1 MAHGAENSN
10 LVSRIGKQ
18 SRAFRR
24 LSPAEPPRV
33 VDSRGDGRLPPM
45 PTDSFAS
52 LMTTE
57 GGSDRARRRL
67 TKGEV
72 IDATV
77 MQIAGEYVF
86 IDVGMPSDGRIPRT
100 ELLDEKG
107 KVRVSVGDRLRV
119 SVVEPRFEG
128 SLCKALGQALPEGG
142 DTPTGNEVLAAKITR
157 VEKFGVFVSTAR
169 GDGLIPLRE
178 LPLPPGSDHRKL
190 FTVGKDLTVVLL
202 DANAQGKLRFS
213 ATRVARVEEEQNFR
227 DFAAGVSDSTVAQ
240 TTEPSSAKP
249 EASQKKKPPE
259 KVGFGSLGD
268 LMRDKLGFS
277 AQAKS
282 APSAAPRADVLKRK
296 R

>member
-1 MAHGAENSN
+1 MQFQQSGMLRPMA
-10 LVSRIGKQ
+10 
-18 SRAFRR
+18 
-24 LSPAEPPRV
+24 
-33 VDSRGDGRLPPM
+33 
-45 PTDSFAS
+45 TDSFAS

-77 MQIAGEYVF
+77 MGVAGEFVF
-86 IDVGMPSDGRIPRT
+86 VDVGMATDGRIPRA
-100 ELLDEKG
+100 ELLDPDG
-107 KVRVSVGDRLRV
+107 KMKVAVGDRLRV

-128 SLCKALGQALPEGG
+128 SLCKALGQSAPPGE
-142 DTPTGNEVLAAKITR
+142 TPIANEVLAGKVTR
-157 VEKFGVFVSTAR
+157 VEKFGIFVTTPK

-190 FTVGKDLTVVLL
+190 FTVGKELTVVVL

-227 DFAAGVSDSTVAQ
+227 DFAAAESTSEPAEKADKTNKAAAQ
-240 TTEPSSAKP
+240 KR
-249 EASQKKKPPE
+249 PPPQ

-268 LMRDKLGFS
+268 LMRGKLSGAAAS
-277 AQAKS
+277 PASK
-282 APSAAPRADVLKRK
+282 APAGAPRTDVLKRK

>member
-1 MAHGAENSN
+1 
-10 LVSRIGKQ
+10 
-18 SRAFRR
+18 
-24 LSPAEPPRV
+24 
-33 VDSRGDGRLPPM
+33 
-45 PTDSFAS
+45 
-52 LMTTE
+52 MTTE

-67 TKGEV
+67 NKGEV

-77 MQIAGEYVF
+77 MQVAGEFVF
-86 IDVGMPSDGRIPRT
+86 IDVGMPSDGRIPRVD
-100 ELLDEKG
+100 LLDEHG
-107 KVRVSVGDRLRV
+107 KVRVAVGDRLRV

-128 SLCKALGQALPEGG
+128 SLCKALGQAAPVGA
-142 DTPTGNEVLAAKITR
+142 DAPIGNEVLTGRVTR

-190 FTVGKDLTVVLL
+190 FAVGKELTVVVL

-227 DFAAGVSDSTVAQ
+227 DFASGAAETSAPETAEE
-240 TTEPSSAKP
+240 TPAKP
-249 EASQKKKPPE
+249 QANQKKKPPE

-268 LMRDKLGFS
+268 LMRGKLGMAGS
-277 AQAKS
+277 AKAA
-282 APSAAPRADVLKRK
+282 APSGPPRTDVLKRK

>member
-1 MAHGAENSN
+1 
-10 LVSRIGKQ
+10 
-18 SRAFRR
+18 
-24 LSPAEPPRV
+24 
-33 VDSRGDGRLPPM
+33 M

-67 TKGEV
+67 NKGEV

-77 MQIAGEYVF
+77 MQVAGEFVF
-86 IDVGMPSDGRIPRT
+86 IDVGMPSDGKIPRA

-107 KVRVSVGDRLRV
+107 KIRVAVGDRLRV

-128 SLCKALGQALPEGG
+128 SLCKALGQAAPVGA
-142 DTPTGNEVLAAKITR
+142 DAPTGNEVLSAKITR

-227 DFAAGVSDSTVAQ
+227 DFAAGVTDSAPEEA
-240 TTEPSSAKP
+240 TEEASAKP
-249 EASQKKKPPE
+249 AANQKKKPPE
-259 KVGFGSLGD
+259 KVGFGNLGD
-268 LMRDKLGFS
+268 LMRDKFGLAG
-277 AQAKS
+277 QGGTGKTKGS
-282 APSAAPRADVLKRK
+282 APSGAPRADAIKRK

>member
-1 MAHGAENSN
+1 MA
-10 LVSRIGKQ
+10 
-18 SRAFRR
+18 
-24 LSPAEPPRV
+24 
-33 VDSRGDGRLPPM
+33 
-45 PTDSFAS
+45 TDSFAS

-67 TKGEV
+67 NKGEV

-77 MQIAGEYVF
+77 MQVAGEFVF
-86 IDVGMPSDGRIPRT
+86 IDVGMPSDGRIPRVD
-100 ELLDEKG
+100 LLDAEG
-107 KVRVSVGDRLRV
+107 KVRVAVGDRLRV

-128 SLCKALGQALPEGG
+128 SLCKALGQAAPASS
-142 DTPTGNEVLAAKITR
+142 DAPIGNEVLTGKVTR

-190 FTVGKDLTVVLL
+190 FAVGKDLTVVVL

-227 DFAAGVSDSTVAQ
+227 DFASGASAP
-240 TTEPSSAKP
+240 EPAPTGEEASAKP
-249 EASQKKKPPE
+249 AAQNQKKKPPE

-268 LMRDKLGFS
+268 LMRGKLGLAAS
-277 AQAKS
+277 GNAAGPSS
-282 APSAAPRADVLKRK
+282 APRSDVLKRK

>member
-1 MAHGAENSN
+1 
-10 LVSRIGKQ
+10 
-18 SRAFRR
+18 
-24 LSPAEPPRV
+24 
-33 VDSRGDGRLPPM
+33 M

-67 TKGEV
+67 NKGEV

-77 MQIAGEYVF
+77 MQVAGEFVF
-86 IDVGMPSDGRIPRT
+86 IDVGMPSDGRIPRAD
-100 ELLDEKG
+100 LLDAEG
-107 KVRVSVGDRLRV
+107 KMRVAVGDRLRV

-128 SLCKALGQALPEGG
+128 SLCKALGQAAPAGG
-142 DTPTGNEVLAAKITR
+142 EAPIGNEVLSAKITR
-157 VEKFGVFVSTAR
+157 VEKFGVFVSTPR

-190 FTVGKDLTVVLL
+190 FGVGKELTVVVL

-227 DFAAGVSDSTVAQ
+227 DFASGAGESRAA
-240 TTEPSSAKP
+240 EAKEEAAAKP
-249 EASQKKKPPE
+249 EASPQKKKPPE

-268 LMRDKLGFS
+268 LMRGKLGLAGS
-277 AQAKS
+277 AQA
-282 APSAAPRADVLKRK
+282 APSAPRTDVLKRK

>member
-1 MAHGAENSN
+1 MA
-10 LVSRIGKQ
+10 
-18 SRAFRR
+18 
-24 LSPAEPPRV
+24 
-33 VDSRGDGRLPPM
+33 
-45 PTDSFAS
+45 TDSFAS

-67 TKGEV
+67 NKGEV

-77 MQIAGEYVF
+77 MQVAGEFVF
-86 IDVGMPSDGRIPRT
+86 IDVGMPSDGRIPRVD
-100 ELLDEKG
+100 LLDAEG
-107 KVRVSVGDRLRV
+107 KVRVKVGERLRV

-128 SLCKALGQALPEGG
+128 SLCKALGQAAPVGG
-142 DTPTGNEVLAAKITR
+142 DDAPIGNEVLTGRVTR

-190 FTVGKDLTVVLL
+190 FAVGKDLTVVVL

-227 DFAAGVSDSTVAQ
+227 DFASGAASEASA
-240 TTEPSSAKP
+240 TEATEEATAKP
-249 EASQKKKPPE
+249 AAPANQKKKPPE

-268 LMRDKLGFS
+268 LMRGKLGL
-277 AQAKS
+277 AAPAKAS
-282 APSAAPRADVLKRK
+282 APSGPPRSDVLKRK